1 MRISDWQTCALP
13 ICKKLSVLAHAYG
26 DGFQMPTPPNGDRV
40 QVPSATA
47 ALARLVEWR
56 YNDLGA
62 LDARDNDPTPVLIAL
77 FAPHE
82 PKTGHDGNLDWVA
95 AVRNQS
101 PADELVLLLKELQI
115 RSEER
120 G

>member
-56 YNDLGA
+56 YNDWGA
-62 LDARDNDPTPVLIAL
+62 LDARDNVPTPGLHAL
-77 FAPHE
+77 LGRQSVVWG
-82 PKTGHDGNLDWVA
+82 KRV
-95 AVRNQS
+95 AVRLDLSGGRNSKMQ
-101 PADELVLLLKELQI
+101 E
-115 RSEER
+115 
-120 G
+120 

>member
-62 LDARDNDPTPVLIAL
+62 LDARDNDPTPVLNAL

-82 PKTGHDGNLDWVA
+82 PKTGTDGTLAW
-95 AVRNQS
+95 
-101 PADELVLLLKELQI
+101 

-120 G
+120 RVGKECVSTCRSRWSPCN